1 MHDLQRVRQAR
12 QLTAQHRR
20 PRPYTQH
27 MTLDAPV
34 SARVLQS
41 VAGLVGNT
49 PLVEM
54 KSLSPEPGVRL
65 FAKLEAQ
72 NPTGSIKDRIVL
84 RILQA
89 ARASGALAPG
99 QPVVEAS
106 TGNTGVA
113 LALFGRLLGHP
124 VDVCVPESVYPEIEA
139 LLRAFGARVRRVP
152 RQAGIKTAVEVAR
165 AVAANE
171 GAYLLNQFGSEENV
185 RAHYEGTG
193 AEILADLGSVDVL
206 VAGMGTGG
214 TITGA
219 GRRLKE
225 ANPACHVLGV
235 EPRLGVHVQGLKS
248 LEDGF
253 IPPVLDESVLD
264 GKIIVG
270 NRHAFS
276 HARRA
281 MLAEG
286 IFGGISSGAVLH
298 AAMRAAS
305 RIKRGNVVMIFADGG
320 WKYLGTDLWSAD
332 DHDPAIEA
340 HEDPLD
346 DVLWW

>member
-1 MHDLQRVRQAR
+1 MPSPFH
-12 QLTAQHRR
+12 
-20 PRPYTQH
+20 
-27 MTLDAPV
+27 APF
-34 SARVLQS
+34 SS
-41 VAGLVGNT
+41 VFDLVGNT
-49 PLVEM
+49 PLVEL
-54 KSLSPEPGVRL
+54 KHLSPNPEVRL

-72 NPTGSIKDRIVL
+72 NPTGSIKDRVVH
-84 RILQA
+84 RILMH
-89 ARASGALAPG
+89 ARATGALQPG
-99 QPVVEAS
+99 QRIIEAS

-113 LALFGRLLGHP
+113 LAMLGRLLGHP
-124 VDVCVPESVYPEIEA
+124 VDVCVPESVYPEIEE
-139 LLRAFGARVRRVP
+139 LLAAYGANVRKVP
-152 RQAGIKTAVEVAR
+152 RLAGIKTAVEVAQR
-165 AVAANE
+165 AAAEE
-171 GAYLLNQFGSEENV
+171 GSFMLDQFGSQQNV
-185 RAHYEGTG
+185 LAHYEGTG
-193 AEILADLGSVDVL
+193 AEILADLDRVDVF

-214 TITGA
+214 TISGA

-225 ANPACHVLGV
+225 ANPACKVFGV

-253 IPPVLDESVLD
+253 IPPVLDEAVLD

-281 MLAEG
+281 MLHEG

-298 AAMRAAS
+298 ASMRAAS
-305 RIKRGNVVMIFADGG
+305 RLARGNIVMIFADGG

-332 DHDPAIEA
+332 DHDPAIES

-346 DVLWW
+346 DILWW

>member
-1 MHDLQRVRQAR
+1 V
-12 QLTAQHRR
+12 
-20 PRPYTQH
+20 P
-27 MTLDAPV
+27 AP
-34 SARVLQS
+34 LES
-41 VAGLVGNT
+41 VTRLIGNT
-49 PLVEM
+49 PLVE
-54 KSLSPEPGVRL
+54 LTHISPEPGVRL
-65 FAKLEAQ
+65 FAKLEGQ
-72 NPTGSIKDRIVL
+72 NPTGSIKDRVVH
-84 RILQA
+84 RILTE

-99 QPVVEAS
+99 QPIIEAS

-113 LALFGRLLGHP
+113 VAMLGGLLGHP
-124 VDVCVPESVYPEIEA
+124 VDVCVPESVYPEIEE
-139 LLRAFGARVRRVP
+139 LLRAYGATIRRVP
-152 RQAGIKTAVEVAR
+152 RQSGIKTAIEVAQR
-165 AVAANE
+165 ASAEE
-171 GAYLLNQFGSEENV
+171 GSFLLDQFGSPQNV
-185 RAHYEGTG
+185 LAHYETTG
-193 AEILADLGSVDVL
+193 AEILADLPRVDVF

-214 TITGA
+214 TISGV

-225 ANPACHVLGV
+225 ANAACKVFGV

-298 AAMRAAS
+298 AAMRAAG
-305 RIKRGNVVMIFADGG
+305 RLKRGNVVMIFADAG
-320 WKYLGTDLWSAD
+320 WKYLRTDLWSTED
-332 DHDPAIEA
+332 NDPVFEA

-346 DVLWW
+346 DILWW

>member
-1 MHDLQRVRQAR
+1 MPSSTHLFQSVRQ
-12 QLTAQHRR
+12 
-20 PRPYTQH
+20 
-27 MTLDAPV
+27 
-34 SARVLQS
+34 
-41 VAGLVGNT
+41 LVGNT

-54 KSLSPEPGVRL
+54 RSLSPNPDVRL

-72 NPTGSIKDRIVL
+72 NPTGSIKDRIVV
-84 RILQA
+84 RILES
-89 ARASGALAPG
+89 ARASGELEPG
-99 QPVVEAS
+99 QAVVEAS

-113 LALFGRLLGHP
+113 LALFGRLMGHP
-124 VDVCVPESVYPEIEA
+124 VEVCVPDSVYPEITQ
-139 LLRAFGARVRRVP
+139 LLNVYGAKIHRVP
-152 RQAGIKTAVEVAR
+152 RQAGIKSAR
-165 AVAANE
+165 EAARRIAADT
-171 GAYLLNQFGSEENV
+171 GAYYLGQFDSPQNAL
-185 RAHYEGTG
+185 AHYDTTG
-193 AEILADLGSVDVL
+193 AEILADLPRVDIL

-214 TITGA
+214 TLSGA

-225 ANPACHVLGV
+225 TNPQCHVLGV

-281 MLAEG
+281 MLEEG

-298 AAMRAAS
+298 AAVRAAS
-305 RIKRGNVVMIFADGG
+305 RITRGNVVMIFADGG
-320 WKYLGTDLWSAD
+320 WKYLGTDLWTLD
-332 DHDPAIEA
+332 DTDPAFEA
-340 HEDPLD
+340 HDDPLD
-346 DVLWW
+346 DILWW

>member
-1 MHDLQRVRQAR
+1 
-12 QLTAQHRR
+12 
-20 PRPYTQH
+20 
-27 MTLDAPV
+27 MTPFE
-34 SARVLQS
+34 S
-41 VAGLVGNT
+41 VAAMVGNT
-49 PLVEM
+49 PMVEL
-54 KSLSPEPGVRL
+54 KSLSPSPGVRL

-84 RILQA
+84 RILESA
-89 ARASGALAPG
+89 KRNGALEPG
-99 QPVVEAS
+99 QRIVEAS

-113 LALFGRLLGHP
+113 LALYGRLLGHP
-124 VDVCVPESVYPEIEA
+124 VDVCVPESVYPEIEQ
-139 LLRAFGARVRRVP
+139 LLQVYGARIRRVP
-152 RQAGIKTAVEVAR
+152 RQAGIKTAREVAR
-165 AVAANE
+165 VIAEEE
-171 GAYLLNQFGSEENV
+171 GAYYLGQFDSPENV
-185 RAHYEGTG
+185 AAHYETTG
-193 AEILADLGSVDVL
+193 AEILADVAHVDVL
-206 VAGMGTGG
+206 VAGIGTGG
-214 TITGA
+214 TISGV

-225 ANPACHVLGV
+225 ANPACHVFGV

-286 IFGGISSGAVLH
+286 LFGGISSGAVLH

-305 RIKRGNVVMIFADGG
+305 RLKSGNIVMVFADGG
-320 WKYLGTDLWSAD
+320 WKYLGTDLWSVD
-332 DHDPAIEA
+332 DVDPAIEQ

-346 DVLWW
+346 DILWW

>member
-1 MHDLQRVRQAR
+1 MGGPSPLADI
-12 QLTAQHRR
+12 
-20 PRPYTQH
+20 
-27 MTLDAPV
+27 
-34 SARVLQS
+34 
-41 VAGLVGNT
+41 AGLVGNT
-49 PLVEM
+49 PMVELR
-54 KSLSPEPGVRL
+54 SLSPKPGIRM
-65 FAKLEAQ
+65 FAKLEGQ

-84 RILQA
+84 RILQE
-89 ARASGALAPG
+89 ARGSGALAPG
-99 QPVVEAS
+99 RRIIEAS

-113 LALFGRLLGHP
+113 LAMFGARMGHP
-124 VDVCVPESVYPEIEA
+124 VDVCVPESVYPEIEQ
-139 LLRAFGARVRRVP
+139 LLSAYGARIRRVP
-152 RQAGIKTAVEVAR
+152 RQAGIKTAIEVAN
-165 AVAANE
+165 VLAAEE
-171 GAYLLNQFGSEENV
+171 GSYMLNQFGSAENV
-185 RAHYEGTG
+185 RTHYETTG
-193 AEILADLGSVDVL
+193 AEILADVPRVDVF

-214 TITGA
+214 TISGV

-225 ANPACHVLGV
+225 ANPACKVFGV

-298 AAMRAAS
+298 AGLRAAS
-305 RIKRGNVVMIFADGG
+305 RLDHGNIVMVFADGG
-320 WKYLGTDLWSAD
+320 WKYLGTDLWQLD
-332 DHDPAIEA
+332 DLDPAIEA

-346 DVLWW
+346 DILWW

>member
-1 MHDLQRVRQAR
+1 MKAFESVR
-12 QLTAQHRR
+12 
-20 PRPYTQH
+20 
-27 MTLDAPV
+27 
-34 SARVLQS
+34 
-41 VAGLVGNT
+41 GLVGNT
-49 PLVEM
+49 PLVELR
-54 KSLSPEPGVRL
+54 SLSPNPGVRL

-84 RILQA
+84 RILES

-99 QPVVEAS
+99 QAIVEAS

-113 LALFGRLLGHP
+113 LAMFGRLMGHP
-124 VDVCVPESVYPEIEA
+124 VEVCVPESVYPEIEQ
-139 LLRAFGARVRRVP
+139 LLLVYGAGIRRVP
-152 RQAGIKTAVEVAR
+152 RQAGIKSAREVAKDISR
-165 AVAANE
+165 E
-171 GAYLLNQFGSEENV
+171 TGAYYLGQFDSPENA
-185 RAHYEGTG
+185 RTHYETTA
-193 AEILADLGSVDVL
+193 AEILADLAGAGGVHAL

-214 TITGA
+214 TVSGA

-225 ANPACHVLGV
+225 ANPACHIYGV

-253 IPPVLDESVLD
+253 IPPVLDEAVLD
-264 GKIIVG
+264 GKILVG

-298 AAMRAAS
+298 AGMRLAGRMTS
-305 RIKRGNVVMIFADGG
+305 GNVVLIFADGG
-320 WKYLGTDLWSAD
+320 WKYLGTDLWRED
-332 DHDPAIEA
+332 DGDDQPDDG
-340 HEDPLD
+340 EDPLD
-346 DVLWW
+346 DILWW

>member
-1 MHDLQRVRQAR
+1 MKAFESVR
-12 QLTAQHRR
+12 
-20 PRPYTQH
+20 
-27 MTLDAPV
+27 
-34 SARVLQS
+34 
-41 VAGLVGNT
+41 GLVGNT
-49 PLVEM
+49 PLVELR
-54 KSLSPEPGVRL
+54 SLSPNPGVRL

-84 RILQA
+84 RILES

-99 QPVVEAS
+99 QAIVEAS

-113 LALFGRLLGHP
+113 LAMFGRLMGHP
-124 VDVCVPESVYPEIEA
+124 VEVCVPESVYPEIEQ
-139 LLRAFGARVRRVP
+139 LLLVYGAGIRRVP
-152 RQAGIKTAVEVAR
+152 RQAGIKSAREVAKDISR
-165 AVAANE
+165 E
-171 GAYLLNQFGSEENV
+171 TGAYYLGQFDSPENA
-185 RAHYEGTG
+185 RTHYETTA
-193 AEILADLGSVDVL
+193 AEILADLAEAGGVHAL

-214 TITGA
+214 TVSGA

-225 ANPACHVLGV
+225 ANPACHIYGV

-253 IPPVLDESVLD
+253 IPPVLDEAVLD
-264 GKIIVG
+264 GKILVG

-298 AAMRAAS
+298 AGMRIAGRMS
-305 RIKRGNVVMIFADGG
+305 HGNVVLVFSDGG
-320 WKYLGTDLWSAD
+320 WKYLGTDLWREDAQD
-332 DHDPAIEA
+332 QDAA
-340 HEDPLD
+340 EDPLD
-346 DVLWW
+346 DILWW

>member
-1 MHDLQRVRQAR
+1 MRQPPLIVPGCPMSLAPDRVFA
-12 QLTAQHRR
+12 
-20 PRPYTQH
+20 
-27 MTLDAPV
+27 
-34 SARVLQS
+34 SI
-41 VAGLVGNT
+41 AGLVGNT
-49 PLVEM
+49 PLVELR
-54 KSLSPEPGVRL
+54 SLSPSPDVRL

-72 NPTGSIKDRIVL
+72 NPTGSIKDRVVL
-84 RILQA
+84 RILRS
-89 ARASGALAPG
+89 ARASGALRPG
-99 QPVVEAS
+99 QRIVEAS
-106 TGNTGVA
+106 TGNTGVSVA
-113 LALFGRLLGHP
+113 MFGRLLGHP

-139 LLRAFGARVRRVP
+139 LLAAYGARIRRVP
-152 RQAGIKTAVEVAR
+152 RQAGIKTAIEVAR
-165 AVAANE
+165 VVAAQE
-171 GAYLLNQFGSEENV
+171 DAFLLDQFGSAENA
-185 RAHYEGTG
+185 RAHYETTA
-193 AEILADLGSVDVL
+193 AEILADLPRVDVL
-206 VAGMGTGG
+206 VAGIGTGG
-214 TITGA
+214 TISGA

-225 ANPACHVLGV
+225 ANPGCHVLGV

-253 IPPVLDESVLD
+253 IPPVLEETVLD

-298 AAMRAAS
+298 AAMRAAT
-305 RIKRGNVVMIFADGG
+305 RIPRGNVVMIFADGG
-320 WKYLGTDLWSAD
+320 WKYLGTDLWSSD

>member
-1 MHDLQRVRQAR
+1 M
-12 QLTAQHRR
+12 
-20 PRPYTQH
+20 
-27 MTLDAPV
+27 
-34 SARVLQS
+34 
-41 VAGLVGNT
+41 
-49 PLVEM
+49 VEL
-54 KSLSPEPGVRL
+54 KSLSPEPGVRF
-65 FAKLEAQ
+65 FAKLEGQ

-84 RILQA
+84 RILRR
-89 ARASGALAPG
+89 ARESGQLAPG
-99 QPVVEAS
+99 QRIVEAS

-113 LALFGRLLGHP
+113 LAMFGRLFGHP
-124 VDVCVPESVYPEIEA
+124 VDVCVPESVYPEIEQ
-139 LLRAFGARVRRVP
+139 LLSVYGANIRRVP
-152 RQAGIKTAVEVAR
+152 RQAGIKNAI
-165 AVAANE
+165 AAAQEIAERE
-171 GAYLLNQFGSEENV
+171 GAYFLDQFGSDENV
-185 RAHYEGTG
+185 RAHYETTG
-193 AEILADLGSVDVL
+193 AEILEDLDRVDVF
-206 VAGMGTGG
+206 VAGIGTGG
-214 TITGA
+214 TISGA

-225 ANPACHVLGV
+225 AHPECHVFGV
-235 EPRLGVHVQGLKS
+235 EPRLGVHVQGLQS

-298 AAMRAAS
+298 AGMRAAS
-305 RIKRGNVVMIFADGG
+305 RLKRGNIVMVFADAG
-320 WKYLGTDLWSAD
+320 WKYLGTDLWSSD
-332 DHDPAIEA
+332 DQDPVFEA

>member
-1 MHDLQRVRQAR
+1 
-12 QLTAQHRR
+12 
-20 PRPYTQH
+20 
-27 MTLDAPV
+27 MTGRAFD
-34 SARVLQS
+34 SIS
-41 VAGLVGNT
+41 GLVGNT
-49 PLVEM
+49 PMVELR
-54 KSLSPEPGVRL
+54 SLSPEPGVRL
-65 FAKLEAQ
+65 FAKLEGQ
-72 NPTGSIKDRIVL
+72 NPTGSIKDRIVQ
-84 RILQA
+84 RILTA
-89 ARASGALAPG
+89 ARETGALAPG
-99 QPVVEAS
+99 QRIVEAS
-106 TGNTGVA
+106 TGNTGVSVA
-113 LALFGRLLGHP
+113 MFGELLGHP
-124 VDVCVPESVYPEIEA
+124 VEVCVPESVYPEIEE
-139 LLRAFGARVRRVP
+139 LLRAYGATIRFVP
-152 RQAGIKTAVEVAR
+152 RQAGIKNAIDVADQVAR
-165 AVAANE
+165 EE
-171 GAYLLNQFGSEENV
+171 GAFLLNQFFSEENV
-185 RAHYEGTG
+185 RAHYEGT
-193 AEILADLGSVDVL
+193 AEEILRDVPGVDVF

-225 ANPACHVLGV
+225 ANPQCHVLGV

-298 AAMRAAS
+298 AAMRAAG
-305 RIKRGNVVMIFADGG
+305 RIKRGNIVMIFADGG
-320 WKYLGTDLWSAD
+320 WKYLGTHLWSAG
-332 DHDPAIEA
+332 DHDPAIDA
-340 HEDPLD
+340 REDPLD

>member
-1 MHDLQRVRQAR
+1 LAK
-12 QLTAQHRR
+12 
-20 PRPYTQH
+20 
-27 MTLDAPV
+27 
-34 SARVLQS
+34 
-41 VAGLVGNT
+41 LVGNT

-54 KSLSPEPGVRL
+54 KTLSPAPGIRL
-65 FAKLEAQ
+65 FAKLEGQ
-72 NPTGSIKDRIVL
+72 NPTGSIKDRIVW
-84 RILQA
+84 RILA
-89 ARASGALAPG
+89 EARASGALAPG
-99 QPVVEAS
+99 QRIVEAS

-113 LALFGRLLGHP
+113 LAMFGSRLGHP
-124 VDVCVPESVYPEIEA
+124 VDVCVPESVYPEIEQ
-139 LLRAFGARVRRVP
+139 LLAAYGARIVRVP
-152 RQAGIKTAVEVAR
+152 RQAGIKSAIEVATTL
-165 AVAANE
+165 AQDD
-171 GAYLLNQFGSEENV
+171 GSYMLDQFGSPENV
-185 RAHYEGTG
+185 RTHYETTG
-193 AEILADLGSVDVL
+193 AEILADLPEVDIV

-214 TITGA
+214 TISGI

-225 ANPACHVLGV
+225 ANPACKVFGV

-298 AAMRAAS
+298 AGLRAAS
-305 RIKRGNVVMIFADGG
+305 RIQRGNIVMIFADAG
-320 WKYLGTDLWSAD
+320 WKYLGTNLWQAND
-332 DHDPAIEA
+332 TDPAIEA
-340 HEDPLD
+340 HDDPLD
-346 DVLWW
+346 DILWW